1 MINFVRSDH
10 IKERNVKNNNMINII
25 CNKKSFKDKKP
36 NERYLHGKIYKYFE
50 KIG

>member
-25 CNKKSFKDKKP
+25 CNNKKV
-36 NERYLHGKIYKYFE
+36 LKIKSQMKGIYMAKS
-50 KIG
+50 ISILGR